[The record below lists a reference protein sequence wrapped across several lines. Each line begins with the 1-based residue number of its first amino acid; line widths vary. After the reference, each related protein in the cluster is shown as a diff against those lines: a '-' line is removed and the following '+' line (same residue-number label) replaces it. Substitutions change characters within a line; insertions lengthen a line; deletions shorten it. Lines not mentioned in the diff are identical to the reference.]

1 MDKIDK
7 DTLVVV
13 VTYNRL
19 CDLKACVSALRNQTY
34 KCLDIL
40 VVNNGSND
48 GTKEWLD
55 GQTDLKVINQKNL
68 GGAGGFYAG
77 MAYMMSH
84 DYSWLVL
91 MDDDGISAKNEI
103 EELIGNYPNVSESAG
118 KEVILNAL
126 VVNKD
131 DHEHVSF
138 SWARGSGRSNEVKE
152 LMKEPFFKDIHPYN
166 GTLIKRSIIEKIGLI
181 KKEMFIWGD
190 EKEYMARAF
199 HNGIG
204 LYTVTSAIHFHP
216 KEKGTFG
223 SILPFIPS
231 PKILLKP
238 QKMSRFYYRN
248 EGYIYEHYPE
258 KKNKMWLFECA
269 YIIRFLTHF
278 EFRELTKFIKYFN
291 RGRRDDYSE

>member
-1 MDKIDK
+1 MDTNVK
-7 DTLVVV
+7 DTLAVV

-19 CDLKACVSALRNQTY
+19 RDLKVCIQALRQQSY
-34 KCLDIL
+34 KNLDIL
-40 VVNNGSND
+40 VVNNGSSD
-48 GTKEWLD
+48 GTREWITE
-55 GQTDLKVINQKNL
+55 QHDLFIINQKNL

-77 MAYMMSH
+77 MSYMMSH
-84 DYSWLVL
+84 GYEWLVL
-91 MDDDGISAKNEI
+91 MDDDGVPDKNEI
-103 EELIGNYPNVSESAG
+103 KNLIESYPTIKGRVG
-118 KEVILNAL
+118 RDVILNAL

-138 SWARGSGRSNEVKE
+138 SWARNSGRSNEVKK
-152 LMKEPFFKDIHPYN
+152 LIKEPFFNDIHPYN
-166 GTLIKRSIIEKIGLI
+166 GTLIKRSIVERIGLI

-204 LYTVTSAIHFHP
+204 LYTLTSAIHYHP

-223 SILPFIPS
+223 SILPFLPS

-238 QKMSRFYYRN
+238 KKMSRYYYRN

-269 YIIRFLTHF
+269 YIICFLTHL
-278 EFRELTKFIKYFN
+278 EFRELAKFIKYFN